1 MKSIA
6 VLAVCLGLFSESPVS
21 ALSSSSPPDLFA
33 FPKLQVQFTRD
44 GVTNE
49 SAVALLHNEAES
61 GYELLRARSGRA
73 FLCKLP
79 DAPQDD
85 PNAAPVSQDKGSIE
99 AERESRAMTAQ
110 ERRQQKQVERQAG
123 LERGLALL
131 EAMRGFCIYQRLE

>member
-1 MKSIA
+1 MKGIA
-6 VLAVCLGLFSESPVS
+6 ALAVCLGLLSQSQVN

-44 GVTNE
+44 GIANE
-49 SAVALLHNEAES
+49 TAVALLQDEADS

-85 PNAAPVSQDKGSIE
+85 PNAAPVSQRKGSIE
-99 AERESRAMTAQ
+99 AEQESRAMTAQ
-110 ERRQQKQVERQAG
+110 ERRHKRQVERQAG

-131 EAMRGFCIYQRLE
+131 ESMRGFCIYQRLE